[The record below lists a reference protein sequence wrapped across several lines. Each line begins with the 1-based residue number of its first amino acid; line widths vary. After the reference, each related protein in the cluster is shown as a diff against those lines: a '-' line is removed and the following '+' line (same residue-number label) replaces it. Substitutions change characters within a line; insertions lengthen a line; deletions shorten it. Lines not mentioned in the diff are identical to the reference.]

1 MKVNRM
7 NLGQVACL
15 TALVHASLITNT
27 CKREKE
33 PSTCSVIEIVYCARM
48 STQPSGRYKSLS
60 RGGQESAASTFAVTL
75 VEASPEVR
83 SRA

>member
-33 PSTCSVIEIVYCARM
+33 PSTYSVIEIVHCA